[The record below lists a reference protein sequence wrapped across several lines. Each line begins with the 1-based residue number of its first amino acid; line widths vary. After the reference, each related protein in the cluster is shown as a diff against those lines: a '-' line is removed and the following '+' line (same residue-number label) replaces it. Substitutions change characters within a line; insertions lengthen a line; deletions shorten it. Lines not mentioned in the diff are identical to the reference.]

1 MPALLSPLRRV
12 GRLLVQHIRRL
23 RQALEHLSSQVRSA
37 VARVI
42 GQATGDAVR
51 DAIGVILDGPR
62 GRLTSDHL
70 LDNREGLWGEP
81 RPSQRPSSSYQPYD
95 PYEAAERYPEP
106 DYRQDNDG
114 ELTET
119 ENESDEPAPPA
130 RPSVWSRAVATGCQA
145 AAWWLHHHPGPCAL
159 VIATG
164 VGLAAGVA
172 ALFGGPFVAGAS
184 VVAASALS
192 VLALTDA
199 ARSAATLADVAVT

>member
-23 RQALEHLSSQVRSA
+23 RQALEHLTTQVRSA

-42 GQATGDAVR
+42 GQATGEAVR
-51 DAIGVILDGPR
+51 DAISVILDGP
-62 GRLTSDHL
+62 GARLHSDHL
-70 LDNREGLWGEP
+70 LDNREGLWGESRQP
-81 RPSQRPSSSYQPYD
+81 RWPSSTYHPHD
-95 PYEAAERYPEP
+95 PCDVPERYAEP
-106 DYRQDNDG
+106 DYRQDNDD

-119 ENESDEPAPPA
+119 ETESEEPVPPA
-130 RPSVWSRAVATGCQA
+130 RPGVWSRAVATGCQA

-199 ARSAATLADVAVT
+199 TRSAATLADVAVT

>member
-1 MPALLSPLRRV
+1 MPELLSPLRRV

-23 RQALEHLSSQVRSA
+23 RQALEHLTTQVRSA

-51 DAIGVILDGPR
+51 DAIGVILDGP
-62 GRLTSDHL
+62 GARLHSDHL
-70 LDNREGLWGEP
+70 LQQREGLWGEP
-81 RPSQRPSSSYQPYD
+81 RQSRRPNSSYHGYD
-95 PYEAAERYPEP
+95 AYDDSERYPEQ
-106 DYRQDNDG
+106 DYRQDNDD
-114 ELTET
+114 EPTES
-119 ENESDEPAPPA
+119 ERASDEPAPPV

-159 VIATG
+159 VIASG

-184 VVAASALS
+184 VVVASALS